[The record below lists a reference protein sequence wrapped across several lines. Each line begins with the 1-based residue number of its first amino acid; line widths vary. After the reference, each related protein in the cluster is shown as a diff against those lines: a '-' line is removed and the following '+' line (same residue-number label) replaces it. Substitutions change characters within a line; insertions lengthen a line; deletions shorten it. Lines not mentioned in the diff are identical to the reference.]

1 MTRTKLFTLFILS
14 LIFSINSFSQEI
26 EFTSKDIKELLSK
39 SGNHFLNL
47 ESDKSLQYANKALEY
62 SIQINENELIAKSY
76 NLIGL
81 NFADFSDEKKA
92 IEYYKKGLDYA
103 NKTSNDTI
111 KCWLSNNIAN
121 LYSYHKIDFKESIKY
136 YKIGLDYS
144 VKLNDVYEI
153 TFNKLN
159 MVTAYFS
166 MGDYQSGIVYLNEVK
181 KYVDNKGDI
190 EAKITLNS
198 LYADYYNQLNQDIKA
213 EQYYLKALEY
223 CFQNKVGFIN
233 SHVSNTFKDISN
245 FYFKKKDFVKAYDF
259 LHKHDSLQDLIYS
272 EERTKEVKIAGQ
284 EIEKNEAKR
293 IIEKIE
299 AEKVIQDEKL
309 FNTKVILFLFFIIFT
324 ILFLLL
330 FILIKNNK
338 NKRDSNLRLKLANE
352 ELKLAKERAEE
363 ASNIKTQFI
372 SNISHELRTPL
383 YGVIGMTE
391 IIEEE
396 HKELKESQ
404 HLKSLKFSAKY
415 LLALVNDILKVYK
428 IEEQKIVLENTL
440 FNLEDELETIVNS
453 LHIIAK
459 TNNNKITIEIDK
471 SIPEFLFGDKIR
483 LSQIL
488 INLLSNSLKFT
499 NNGEIKVIAKAENYN
514 ESNLNLILEVIDNGI
529 GIPKEFH
536 ETIFEKFVQIDRRN
550 DDYQGTGLGLTI
562 VKKLV
567 DLFNGT
573 IQLKSEIGIGTTF
586 TLNLPFQSGVDKT
599 VEMINSQ
606 EVDLSDYS
614 NYKILI
620 VEDNKINQVV
630 TKRLLENHKFICTIV
645 EDGFSAI
652 EVLKTEEFD
661 AILMDINMPKINGF
675 ETSKIIRSNGIKIPI
690 IAVTA
695 FDRQEIEEKM
705 IDADIND
712 VIVKP
717 FEPAKL
723 FQMIYR
729 LINDKSLNNSK
740 DKKNREND

>member
-1 MTRTKLFTLFILS
+1 MIKIRVLVLLFLT
-14 LIFSINSFSQEI
+14 SIISGNVFSQEK
-26 EFTSKDIKELLSK
+26 EFSEKDIKVWLSN
-39 SGNHFLNL
+39 SGKHFLNL
-47 ESDKSLQYANKALEY
+47 ESDKSLQFANKALEY
-62 SIQINENELIAKSY
+62 SIKLNENELAAKSY

-81 NFADFSDEKKA
+81 NFADFSDKKKA

-121 LYSYHKIDFKESIKY
+121 LYSYNKIDFKESIKY
-136 YKIGLDYS
+136 YKIGLKYS
-144 VKLNDVYEI
+144 IKLKDDYEI
-153 TFNKLN
+153 TFTKLN

-166 MGDYQSGIVYLNEVK
+166 MGDYQNGIVYLNEAK
-181 KYVDNKGDI
+181 KYVDTKGDV
-190 EAKITLNS
+190 EAKITLNA
-198 LYADYYNQLNQDIKA
+198 LYADYYNQLNQDEKA
-213 EQYYLKALEY
+213 EYYYLKSLEY
-223 CFQNKVGFIN
+223 CFQNEVEFIN
-233 SHVSNTFKDISN
+233 SHVSNTYKDISN

-259 LHKHDSLQDLIYS
+259 LRKHDSLQDLIYND
-272 EERTKEVKIAGQ
+272 ERTKEVGLASQ
-284 EIEKNEAKR
+284 DIEKNESKR
-293 IIEKIE
+293 KIEQIE
-299 AEKVIQDEKL
+299 AEKVIQDERI
-309 FNTKVILFLFFIIFT
+309 FQTKVVIFLFFIIFT
-324 ILFLLL
+324 ILFILL
-330 FILIKNNK
+330 FSLIKNNK
-338 NKRDSNLRLKLANE
+338 RRLNSNLKLQLANE
-352 ELKLAKERAEE
+352 ELVIAKEKAEE

-383 YGVIGMTE
+383 YGVIGITD

-396 HKELKESQ
+396 HKELRGSQ

-428 IEEQKIVLENTL
+428 IEEQKIVLESVL
-440 FNLEDELETIVNS
+440 FNLEDELETIIDS
-453 LHIIAK
+453 LRIIAIS
-459 TNNNKITIEIDK
+459 NNNKMVFEIDK
-471 SIPEFLFGDKIR
+471 SIPEFLYGDKIR

-499 NNGEIKVIAKAENYN
+499 NNGTVKVIAKAEDING
-514 ESNLNLILEVIDNGI
+514 SNLKLVLKVIDDGI
-529 GIPKEFH
+529 GIPVEYQEAVFD
-536 ETIFEKFVQIDRRN
+536 KFVQIERRE

-567 DLFNGT
+567 NLFQGSVK
-573 IQLKSEIGIGTTF
+573 LESEEGFGTTF
-586 TLNLPFQSGVDKT
+586 IVELPFESGVDKLIET
-599 VEMINSQ
+599 INST

-614 NYKILI
+614 NYRILI

-645 EDGFSAI
+645 DDGFKAI
-652 EVLKTEEFD
+652 DVLKHEEFD

-675 ETSKIIRSNGIKIPI
+675 ETTKIIRSNGIRIPI

-705 IDADIND
+705 IEADIND

-723 FQMIYR
+723 FQMIYK
-729 LINDKSLNNSK
+729 LINEKTL
-740 DKKNREND
+740 

>member
-1 MTRTKLFTLFILS
+1 MTKTKLLILLILS
-14 LIFSINSFSQEI
+14 FIFSENTFSQEEEI
-26 EFTSKDIKELLSK
+26 SNKEIKELLSK
-39 SGNHFLNL
+39 SGKHFLNL
-47 ESDKSLQYANKALEY
+47 ESDKSLQYANKALQY
-62 SIQINENELIAKSY
+62 SIQLNENELTAKSY

-81 NFADFSDEKKA
+81 NFADFSDENKA

-103 NKTSNDTI
+103 NKTTNDTI
-111 KCWLSNNIAN
+111 KCWLTNNIAN
-121 LYSYHKIDFKESIKY
+121 LYSYNKIDFKESIKY
-136 YKIGLDYS
+136 YKMGLEYS
-144 VKLNDVYEI
+144 IKFNDIYEI
-153 TFNKLN
+153 TFAKLN
-159 MVTAYFS
+159 MVTAYFAI
-166 MGDYQSGIVYLNEVK
+166 GDYQSGIVYLNEVK
-181 KYVDNKGDI
+181 NYVDANGDI

-198 LYADYYNQLNQDIKA
+198 LYADYYNQLNQDDKA
-213 EQYYLKALEY
+213 EHYYLKALEY
-223 CFQNKVGFIN
+223 CHKNNVEFVN
-233 SHVSNTFKDISN
+233 SHISNTYNDISN
-245 FYFKKKDFVKAYDF
+245 FYFKKKDFVKAYGF
-259 LHKHDSLQDLIYS
+259 LRKHDSLQDLIYN
-272 EERTKEVKIAGQ
+272 EERTKKVSLVGQ
-284 EIEKNEAKR
+284 EIEKNEANRK
-293 IIEKIE
+293 IEQIE
-299 AEKVIQDEKL
+299 AEKAIQDEKL
-309 FNTKVILFLFFIIFT
+309 LNVKVIILLFFIIFT
-324 ILFLLL
+324 ILFIFL
-330 FILIKNNK
+330 FSLIKNNK
-338 NKRDSNLRLKLANE
+338 SKRDSNLKLKLANE

-363 ASNIKTQFI
+363 ASSIKTQFI

-396 HKELKESQ
+396 HKELRDSQ

-428 IEEQKIVLENTL
+428 IEEQKIVLENVL
-440 FNLEDELETIVNS
+440 FNLEDELETITNS
-453 LHIIAK
+453 LSIIAK
-459 TNNNKITIEIDK
+459 TYNNQIIIEIDPN
-471 SIPEFLFGDKIR
+471 IPEFLYGDKIR

-499 NNGEIKVIAKAENYN
+499 NKGIIKVVAKAENIN
-514 ESNLNLILEVIDNGI
+514 DNNLNLILKVIDNGV
-529 GIPKEFH
+529 GIPKEYH
-536 ETIFEKFVQIDRRN
+536 ESIFEKFVQIERRD

-562 VKKLV
+562 VKKTV
-567 DLFNGT
+567 DLFNGS
-573 IQLKSEIGIGTTF
+573 IKLESNLGVGTTF
-586 TLNLPFQSGVDKT
+586 TVNLPFKSGVNKSN
-599 VEMINSQ
+599 EIINSA
-606 EVDLSDYS
+606 EVNSSDYS

-652 EVLKTEEFD
+652 EILKTESFD

-675 ETSKIIRSNGIKIPI
+675 ETSKIIRSNGVTIPI

-729 LINDKSLNNSK
+729 LINEKSV
-740 DKKNREND
+740 